1 MLRIEGVVLGVR
13 EDGGR
18 HAALR
23 GERGGAGG
31 EGDAVRD
38 GAHGGAQA
46 AAGAEVGGRRPP
58 GNRAHVGMTR
68 A

>member
-23 GERGGAGG
+23 GEGGGAGG

-46 AAGAEVGGRRPP
+46 AAGA
-58 GNRAHVGMTR
+58 
-68 A
+68 